1 MSTAGP
7 LKKLREMQRTTP
19 DVDTVTA
26 LIDDVVQT
34 LVLPKFSRL
43 LLGDIESKSTPLD
56 PDDVVTIVDRQVE
69 ERLSSALTALAPS
82 AAIIG
87 EEAVHSRPELLR
99 LLASNGPLWII
110 DPIDGTKNFA
120 AGDDGFGVML
130 AWVVGGRTE
139 AAWIALP
146 ARVEA
151 EAAEEFLSAE
161 RHQSDPTLW
170 RLLPRV
176 ARSVGFGPVW
186 SPPCTARMEQL
197 STTAR
202 DQSI

>member
-130 AWVVGGRTE
+130 AWVSRWANGGRMDRS
-139 AAWIALP
+139 
-146 ARVEA
+146 ART
-151 EAAEEFLSAE
+151 
-161 RHQSDPTLW
+161 RGG
-170 RLLPRV
+170 
-176 ARSVGFGPVW
+176 RSGGGIPQ
-186 SPPCTARMEQL
+186 R
-197 STTAR
+197 
-202 DQSI
+202 